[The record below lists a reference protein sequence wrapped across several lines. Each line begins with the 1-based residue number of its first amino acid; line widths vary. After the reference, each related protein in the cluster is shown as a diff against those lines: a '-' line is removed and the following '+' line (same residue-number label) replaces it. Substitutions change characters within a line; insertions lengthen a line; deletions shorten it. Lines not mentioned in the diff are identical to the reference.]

1 MPQIIIKGTRGPVL
15 QSIRRRWDPSRGV
28 VVTEE
33 YASAGDNLG
42 GLRVAA
48 EADFRDTEISP
59 HPVRSRLLISSSG
72 AAAGYGN
79 DVTDTWQLIAN
90 QISRDVKEHPSVI
103 QMEIDNPGSLAA
115 TIKAVQDAKDNG
127 EEIAIDP
134 PFDELDTAN
143 QLAVLMLHGIASY
156 VVDQHALRHTL
167 NVPFRYGGGIGVSS
181 ALPAAMVSVLGEIA
195 INGPNDGT
203 LFKWGWRR
211 TGYQYTVGANNRVEL
226 NTEWALA
233 SWALLLYPA
242 SSITISP
249 S

>member
-48 EADFRDTEISP
+48 ESDFRDTEITP

-115 TIKAVQDAKDNG
+115 TIKAVQDAKENG

-134 PFDELDTAN
+134 PFDDLATAN
-143 QLAVLMLHGIASY
+143 DLSILMLHGITSY
-156 VVDQHALRHTL
+156 VVDQHVVRHTL
-167 NVPFRYGGGIGVSS
+167 NVPFRYGGSVEISSGIPG
-181 ALPAAMVSVLGEIA
+181 AMLDQLNSIA
-195 INGPNDGT
+195 VNGPNDGT

-226 NTEWALA
+226 NIEWALA
-233 SWALLLYPA
+233 SWALMLYQG
-242 SSITISP
+242 SITDLP
-249 S
+249 A